1 MADAPDDFTKF
12 FDELSQLKQGET
24 PPATFGQTDPAAAAV
39 TPPVETPVVTDTP
52 ATDTPTGKAP
62 ATGDGGVTPPVE
74 TPVVAPV
81 ETPAVTPPKVEDTD
95 LLTRLADILDKR
107 QPVVQQVQ
115 PQPVAP
121 PPLYTDDEAGRLAK
135 FREDWPDIFDAF
147 VLMARGNAVQN
158 NAFVFQEV
166 AKAVGPQ
173 LQNLQTVQTD
183 HHYMALKTAIPDYD
197 QVRDSVVK
205 WAREDRTI
213 PGYLRTAYDGVI
225 QGGDVGEIS
234 DLVDRWRQATG
245 TAKPTTVPAVPAKP
259 EIGLSQAAK
268 QAAEALAPVSS
279 KRTAN
284 VPSEPTDYDTAF
296 AAFAKA

>member
-1 MADAPDDFTKF
+1 MPPDEFEQF
-12 FDELSQLKQGET
+12 FDQLATLKPGET
-24 PPATFGQTDPAAAAV
+24 PPATFGQSTEAV
-39 TPPVETPVVTDTP
+39 APVVPPVETPVVTDPP
-52 ATDTPTGKAP
+52 ATDTPEGKVP

-81 ETPAVTPPKVEDTD
+81 ATPAVTPPKVEDTD
-95 LLTRLADILDKR
+95 LLSRLADILDKR
-107 QPVVQQVQ
+107 QPVVQQPQ

-147 VLMARGNAVQN
+147 ALMARGNAVQN
-158 NAFVFQEV
+158 NAFVFQEI

-183 HHYMALKTAIPDYD
+183 HHYMALKAAIPDYD

-205 WAREDRTI
+205 WAREDRNI

-245 TAKPTTVPAVPAKP
+245 TAQPKTVTAAPAKT
-259 EIGLSQAAK
+259 ETGLSQAAK

>member
-1 MADAPDDFTKF
+1 MADEFEQF
-12 FDELSQLKQGET
+12 FDQLATLKPGET
-24 PPATFGQTDPAAAAV
+24 PPDTFGKPAEGVAPV
-39 TPPVETPVVTDTP
+39 VVPPVETPVVTDTP
-52 ATDTPTGKAP
+52 ATDTPEGKVP

-74 TPVVAPV
+74 PVVEPVVAPV
-81 ETPAVTPPKVEDTD
+81 VTPPVVQDTD
-95 LLTRLADILDKR
+95 LLSRLADILDKR

-147 VLMARGNAVQN
+147 ALMARGNAVQN
-158 NAFVFQEV
+158 NAFVFQEI

-183 HHYMALKTAIPDYD
+183 HHYMALKAAIPDYD

-245 TAKPTTVPAVPAKP
+245 TAQPKTVIAAPAKT
-259 EIGLSQAAK
+259 ETGLSQAAK

-284 VPSEPTDYDTAF
+284 VPSEPQDYDTAF

>member
-1 MADAPDDFTKF
+1 MPTETKEPDFETYF
-12 FDELSQLKQGET
+12 EQLSRLGNDDT
-24 PPATFGQTDPAAAAV
+24 PPANFGQS
-39 TPPVETPVVTDTP
+39 ETPAVADTSATETP
-52 ATDTPTGKAP
+52 AGKEP
-62 ATGDGGVTPPVE
+62 ATGDDDKAAAVAPAGGAPVSQE
-74 TPVVAPV
+74 AVQAEPVVA
-81 ETPAVTPPKVEDTD
+81 AVVSPKVEDTD
-95 LLTRLADILDKR
+95 LLSRLADILDKR

-147 VLMARGNAVQN
+147 ALMARGNAVQN
-158 NAFVFQEV
+158 NAFVFQEI

-183 HHYMALKTAIPDYD
+183 HHYMALKAAIPDYD

-245 TAKPTTVPAVPAKP
+245 TAQPKTVIAAPAKT
-259 EIGLSQAAK
+259 ETGLSQAAK